1 MNLPT
6 KITLVRILLIPV
18 FVALY
23 LIDFTAN
30 TLYATIIFAIASLTD
45 WLDGYIAR
53 KYNLVTDL
61 GKFLDPIADKVLV
74 STALIL
80 VAIKPNVLQIPI
92 VICSLIIIARELII
106 TCFRTIAATKEVIL
120 AADYLGKLKTTTQLI
135 GLIFLLP
142 APAFKGFNIV
152 LGSVIFYIGFVFLII
167 ATILTIASA
176 INYIIKNFS
185 VLLEDKKS
193 LKKINKKLEEVASK
207 AYILLRNT
215 SSTISIAESF
225 TGGRIASEL
234 IKNAGASAVV
244 KEAIVCYDPASK
256 INRLGVGEDVIE
268 QFGVVSEK
276 VAIDMSVGLIN
287 SPLKPDFTIATT
299 GNAGP
304 SMENG
309 NNEMVGYICI
319 SDDTFS
325 APIKVNLDGDRK
337 YNIALGALR
346 ALETLIMVIEKD
358 AFNKKNN

>member
-6 KITLVRILLIPV
+6 KITLVRILLIPI

-23 LIDFTAN
+23 LINFPGN
-30 TLYATIIFAIASLTD
+30 TIYATVIFAIASLTD
-45 WLDGYIAR
+45 WLDGYLAR

-80 VAIKPNVLQIPI
+80 VAVMPVTLQIPI

-142 APAFKGFNIV
+142 APAFVTINTT
-152 LGSVIFYIGFVFLII
+152 LGNVIFYIGFVFLII
-167 ATILTIASA
+167 ATLLTIASA
-176 INYIIKNFS
+176 INYIYKNFS
-185 VLLEDKKS
+185 VLVEDKKS

-207 AYILLRNT
+207 AYILLRN
-215 SSTISIAESF
+215 SSYTISIAESF

-244 KEAIVCYDPASK
+244 KEAIVCYDPISK
-256 INRLGVGEDVIE
+256 ITRLGVEESVIE
-268 QFGVVSEK
+268 QYGVVSEQ
-276 VAIDMSVGLIN
+276 VAVDMSVGLLN
-287 SPLKPDFTIATT
+287 TPLKPDFTISTT

-304 SMENG
+304 IAENS
-309 NNEMVGYICI
+309 NIEPIGYVCV
-319 SDDTFS
+319 SDENFS
-325 APIKVNLDGDRK
+325 APIKIDLDGDRK
-337 YNIALGALR
+337 YNVALGSIK
-346 ALETLIMVIEKD
+346 ALETLISIIEKD
-358 AFNKKNN
+358 KFGKKID